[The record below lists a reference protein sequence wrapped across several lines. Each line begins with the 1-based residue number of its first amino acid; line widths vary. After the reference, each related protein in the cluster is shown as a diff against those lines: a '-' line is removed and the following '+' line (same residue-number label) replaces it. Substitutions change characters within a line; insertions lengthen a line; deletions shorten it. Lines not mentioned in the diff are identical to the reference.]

1 MKNLTIAISLRV
13 LLIITFSLN
22 AFGILYY
29 DSPTSFNSPRFYFM
43 LSFWIVIGLIHLQM
57 YKHIKN
63 SSDGRFIM
71 KELLLP
77 EFNSKDEREAEL
89 TGNAA
94 KSAFSVVL
102 IYTPFVMCIPFIFF
116 REDYVLFMSF
126 IAFAFIAFASI
137 PIAGLIAYYFSYRY
151 HYLQ

>member
-13 LLIITFSLN
+13 LIIITFSLN
-22 AFGILYY
+22 AFGIIYY
-29 DSPTSFNSPRFYFM
+29 DSPTSFNSPSFYFM

-63 SSDGRFIM
+63 SPDGRFIM
-71 KELLLP
+71 KELILP

-94 KSAFSVVL
+94 KAAFSVVL
-102 IYTPFVMCIPFIFF
+102 IYTPFVMCIPFLFIG
-116 REDYVLFMSF
+116 EDYVLFA
-126 IAFAFIAFASI
+126 AFTAFASI